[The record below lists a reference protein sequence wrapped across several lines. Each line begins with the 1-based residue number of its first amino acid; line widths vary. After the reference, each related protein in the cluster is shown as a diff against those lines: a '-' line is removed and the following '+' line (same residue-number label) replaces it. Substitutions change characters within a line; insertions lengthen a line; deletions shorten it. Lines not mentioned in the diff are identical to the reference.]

1 MVMGIDIRKSL
12 ETFGDEFELISAVRT
27 PEGVISLGDDY
38 ARYESALN
46 NEEAETFGNDND
58 LSAFVNKAELYL
70 SEYGN
75 RSNIRDGELGSSITL
90 LPLSSY
96 LSADKAQFYIFK
108 DESASIEQENNIL
121 GIIFILIFVVIF
133 AVILINSIISAR
145 TFGSINKAIEV
156 LEALTSGDL
165 SKNMPTRRGI
175 FRSDDDEV
183 GQLGKALEV
192 YRGHLTEME
201 NIREEQARRRK
212 ERDDAIIEK
221 MSILADELE
230 GDSRTLILNDIK
242 KMQDLAS
249 ETDEKSSEDKSV
261 ELMTLAFSRMADEVQ
276 VLIDSRTKEMEESRD
291 EAQEANEQKSKFF
304 ANMSHELRTPLNA
317 ILGYGEM
324 LYEECEDLGY
334 EDLMPDL
341 QKITSAGTHL
351 LSLIL
356 SLIHI

>member
-1 MVMGIDIRKSL
+1 
-12 ETFGDEFELISAVRT
+12 
-27 PEGVISLGDDY
+27 
-38 ARYESALN
+38 
-46 NEEAETFGNDND
+46 
-58 LSAFVNKAELYL
+58 
-70 SEYGN
+70 
-75 RSNIRDGELGSSITL
+75 
-90 LPLSSY
+90 
-96 LSADKAQFYIFK
+96 
-108 DESASIEQENNIL
+108 
-121 GIIFILIFVVIF
+121 
-133 AVILINSIISAR
+133 
-145 TFGSINKAIEV
+145 
-156 LEALTSGDL
+156 
-165 SKNMPTRRGI
+165 
-175 FRSDDDEV
+175 
-183 GQLGKALEV
+183 
-192 YRGHLTEME
+192 ME
-201 NIREEQARRRK
+201 NIRTEQARRRK

-351 LSLIL
+351 LSLINNAVSYTHL
-356 SLIHI
+356 RAHETQ